1 MIIVP
6 TVKKKVFFISLLLI
20 GKSCTGDPLLSLN
33 KWIYATPANTT
44 TGLHFK
50 ERSFPMSLAQ
60 RSLWRGCWRRE
71 PGHWCRLPPTPPVP
85 WWGFVGGALW
95 WGLLFLFRISIS
107 QSIWSFCFLFSCSS
121 LLILFS
127 SSLIFLSLLSPL
139 VYSLSCSSI
148 WFVIFCTDF

>member
-20 GKSCTGDPLLSLN
+20 GKSCTADPLLSLN

-71 PGHWCRLPPTPPVP
+71 PEHIGAACRQLLQCLDEVYFLYFAFQSLSRFDLCASCFPAQVCWSCSPAPWSSSVSSPLSYTLYPVRP
-85 WWGFVGGALW
+85 SD
-95 WGLLFLFRISIS
+95 LLFF
-107 QSIWSFCFLFSCSS
+107 
-121 LLILFS
+121 
-127 SSLIFLSLLSPL
+127 
-139 VYSLSCSSI
+139 
-148 WFVIFCTDF
+148 TDF